1 MGLAQNKKILLGALL
16 ILLLIILF
24 GGLARGATQL
34 ASTQTLSE
42 KPQAESHGEVES
54 EPWWRIPGF
63 EAVFA
68 VLACIYFILAL
79 RWLPYLIAK
88 KAGERH

>member
-1 MGLAQNKKILLGALL
+1 MRLVQNKMILLGVL
-16 ILLLIILF
+16 ILLLVVLF
-24 GGLARGATQL
+24 GGLARSARQL

-42 KPQAESHGEVES
+42 KPDAESHGEVES
-54 EPWWRIPGF
+54 KPWWKIPGF

-79 RWLPYLIAK
+79 RWLPYLIEK
-88 KAGERH
+88 KAGEKH